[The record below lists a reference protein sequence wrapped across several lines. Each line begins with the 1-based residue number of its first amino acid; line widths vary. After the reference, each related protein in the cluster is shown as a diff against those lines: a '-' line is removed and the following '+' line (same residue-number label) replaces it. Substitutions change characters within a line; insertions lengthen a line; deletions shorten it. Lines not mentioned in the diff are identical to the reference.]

1 MAPRRNRLSR
11 AEYKKIAK
19 LKELNLNKIVQKTIK
34 IDTMFKKS
42 GMVSKSAEPPQ
53 TGLTSLCNNL
63 DTEPS
68 CIEQSNISLESKSSE
83 IVNPETFHSQA
94 LVVYNEKSVEQPQAG
109 ITSLCN
115 NLDTKTSCL
124 EQSEHINILLELNSI
139 DIPGVLTRVCSVLK
153 SLARHGLSFRGDFEK
168 FGSSTSNT
176 GNFIMMME
184 LLAEYDPLLSE
195 HISKY
200 GNPGKGNT
208 SYLSFSTYE
217 QFIKIM
223 SEKVINTIVDEIKTS
238 KYFSISIDSTPDI
251 SHTDQ
256 LSFVIRYV
264 LSNGELIER
273 FIGFLENVGHKSENL
288 AESVLS
294 VLKKYNLDVYYLRGQ
309 SFDNAK
315 TCLLTLRKS
324 QVQER
329 QKVLERIIETI
340 KTIGK
345 RGMSYRGTQSEVS
358 QSLSNTNIDHGTSLE
373 LILLIS
379 KFDPI
384 LKSH

>member
-1 MAPRRNRLSR
+1 M
-11 AEYKKIAK
+11 
-19 LKELNLNKIVQKTIK
+19 KELASDLSKINTKLMHQIETE
-34 IDTMFKKS
+34 KKYW
-42 GMVSKSAEPPQ
+42 
-53 TGLTSLCNNL
+53 
-63 DTEPS
+63 
-68 CIEQSNISLESKSSE
+68 IS
-83 IVNPETFHSQA
+83 
-94 LVVYNEKSVEQPQAG
+94 
-109 ITSLCN
+109 
-115 NLDTKTSCL
+115 
-124 EQSEHINILLELNSI
+124 
-139 DIPGVLTRVCSVLK
+139 VLTRVCSVVK
-153 SLARHGLSFRGDFEK
+153 SLASHGLSFRGDVEK

-223 SEKVINTIVDEIKTS
+223 SEKVINTIVDEIKSS

-264 LSNGELIER
+264 LSNGEPIER

-294 VLKKYNLDVYYLRGQ
+294 V
-309 SFDNAK
+309 
-315 TCLLTLRKS
+315 
-324 QVQER
+324 
-329 QKVLERIIETI
+329 
-340 KTIGK
+340 
-345 RGMSYRGTQSEVS
+345 
-358 QSLSNTNIDHGTSLE
+358 
-373 LILLIS
+373 
-379 KFDPI
+379 
-384 LKSH
+384 